1 MDNAR
6 TRNRKAH
13 GRVTLADVARRAG
26 VSTAS
31 VSRALNA
38 PATVNADICQRV
50 RQAADALGYRPNAA
64 ARTLAGNRSRTIGI
78 IVPTI
83 ANSIFAPGVQAIE
96 ETLEAGGYGLVI
108 ATCRYDADRALTQAQ
123 RLVAR
128 GVDGLILVGTSHR
141 PELRALLQRTGL
153 PAVIQGAFDPASAIP
168 CIGFDNRKAM
178 ALMARHVLGLGH
190 RHLGV
195 LSGFS
200 RGNDRVRE
208 RVAAIRQ
215 EAAAVGIEADGVPVV
230 ECRYDVA
237 EARVA
242 AARLLSVCPR
252 PTAILCI
259 NDILAIGAVLA
270 AHDAGLSV
278 PGDIA
283 VTGFDDF
290 DVAAIFDPPITTI
303 RVPVVEMGRKVA
315 RALLG
320 ALQDRRTI
328 IPEGLDVEL
337 VERLSCGRAGSTDRP
352 PRAR

>member
-1 MDNAR
+1 MRDAR

-38 PATVNADICQRV
+38 PDTVNAEIGQRV

-96 ETLEAGGYGLVI
+96 ETLEADGYGLVI
-108 ATCRYDADRALTQAQ
+108 ATCRYDADRELAQAE

-128 GVDGLILVGTSHR
+128 GVDGLILVGTDHR
-141 PELRALLQRTGL
+141 SELGTLLQRTGL
-153 PAVIQGAFDPASAIP
+153 PAVIQGAFDPASPIP
-168 CIGFDNRKAM
+168 CIGFDNREAM
-178 ALMARHVLGLGH
+178 ALMARHVIRLGH
-190 RHLGV
+190 RSLGV
-195 LSGFS
+195 LSGL
-200 RGNDRVRE
+200 RRDNDRVRE

-215 EAAAVGIEADGVPVV
+215 EAAAFGIEADGVQVV

-237 EARVA
+237 EARTA
-242 AARLLSVCPR
+242 AARLLTARPW

-270 AHDAGLSV
+270 ARDAGLSV

-290 DVAAIFDPPITTI
+290 DVAATFDPPITTI

-315 RALLG
+315 RALLC
-320 ALQDRRTI
+320 ALEDGQTI
-328 IPEGLDVEL
+328 IPERLDVEL
-337 VERLSCGRAGSTDRP
+337 VERLSCGPAGLM
-352 PRAR
+352 ARSPYAR